1 MQYVFKRE
9 PVLVACYFFMM
20 LLFASAR
27 TDAQTKDTD
36 TLRLT
41 LPAME
46 KIFLDSNLTL
56 LAGHYGVD
64 AQKALIQQAKIW
76 DNPILNTDQVIAANG
91 KFFPY
96 GKNPD
101 GSYSGQYYIQVQQ
114 LIKTA
119 GKRGKLVNLATTN
132 AKLSELQL
140 QDVLRNLRYQL
151 KVDYYTIL
159 QQLSTKAIY
168 ETQRTQLSK
177 LLAGMDAQLSAG
189 NIAQKDYLR
198 IQALLIALDQDLTD
212 LNKGIED
219 NEHDLKILL
228 QLKTV
233 GFVKPV
239 ELVSGNSLNL
249 TNAEILFDTA
259 RKSNPNYL
267 LQQTQTVYQE
277 QNLSYQKSLRTPDLT
292 ISPNFDRNS
301 NFSPN
306 YWGLG
311 ISLPLPFVNNNKG
324 NIKSAEYSIKQQQTI
339 TASAETELWNNINTA
354 YHKLLMTLKQ
364 NSTSQKEFYQKY
376 QAMYQNVLT
385 SYQNKQINL
394 LEFLDFFNDY
404 TASQQRLLQQNLN
417 FQLAKEELNY
427 HTGID
432 ILK

>member
-1 MQYVFKRE
+1 MQYVVKRGS
-9 PVLVACYFFMM
+9 VMVAFYLGLL
-20 LLFASAR
+20 LLFSNIR
-27 TDAQTKDTD
+27 TDAQTNYTD
-36 TLRLT
+36 TLRLS

-64 AQKALIQQAKIW
+64 AQKALINQAKVW
-76 DNPILNTDQVIAANG
+76 DNPMLNTDQVIAANG

-101 GSYSGQYYIQVQQ
+101 GTYSGQYYIQVQQ

-119 GKRGKLVNLATTN
+119 GKRGKLINLATTN

-151 KVDYYTIL
+151 KVDYFTIL
-159 QQLSTKAIY
+159 QQLDTKSIY
-168 ETQRTQLSK
+168 ETQRTQLNK
-177 LLAGMDAQLSAG
+177 LLSGMDAQLTAG

-198 IQALLIALDQDLTD
+198 IQALLIALEQDITD
-212 LNKGIED
+212 LNKEIED

-228 QLKTV
+228 QLKTI
-233 GFVKPV
+233 GFIKPA
-239 ELVSGNSLNL
+239 ENATSNSLNL
-249 TNAEILFDTA
+249 INAEILYDTA

-267 LQQTQTVYQE
+267 IQQTQTLYQQ

-311 ISLPLPFVNNNKG
+311 ISLPIPIINNNKG

-339 TASAETELWNNINTA
+339 TASAETELWNNINSA
-354 YHKLLMTLKQ
+354 YHKLLMTIKQ
-364 NSTSQKEFYQKY
+364 NSTTQKEFYQKY

-427 HTGID
+427 QTGID